1 MFKNR
6 VKNERGLTL
15 VELLAV
21 IVILGVIAAV
31 AVPSI
36 GNIIQK
42 SKEDGVKADAI
53 AILNAAKLYVVEQ
66 NLSATD
72 GAVTITKQNLI
83 DGDYL
88 EDTGTEW
95 TSDPTVTYDANNQLK
110 FTGTAKA
117 GKVTLTFNNATIKDI
132 NDDDSG
138 DNNTT
143 IPN

>member
-53 AILNAAKLYVVEQ
+53 AILNAAKLYITEQ
-66 NLSATD
+66 NVDTTS
-72 GAVTITKQNLI
+72 GAVTITKDDLV
-83 DGDYL
+83 DYL
-88 EDTGTEW
+88 EDSGTEW
-95 TSDPTVTYDANNQLK
+95 QGNGPTITYNSNNQL
-110 FTGTAKA
+110 TISGSATAGNK
-117 GKVTLTFNNATIKDI
+117 TLTFDNATIKDI